1 MWICITHAHIAAV
14 ASSSRTVRDEGLCP
28 RRRPRSAHQPDG
40 FISIWGA
47 FGTSNGRPIRVVKQR
62 CTGVMACAA
71 QAHGIRRAP
80 HAFSRRLVHLGPE
93 LIRRAPCF
101 PQGLFLGEPGF
112 KWNLRIPLSGA
123 RAAPSTP
130 AASGRIPCKRLHKSS
145 SSSVPVRSEQQE
157 DVLAAG
163 PSLLDPE
170 RRGVRLCEHIC
181 GAH

>member
-1 MWICITHAHIAAV
+1 MHTSLPLPAG
-14 ASSSRTVRDEGLCP
+14 SRTVRDEGLCP

-112 KWNLRIPLSGA
+112 KWSLRIPLSGA
-123 RAAPSTP
+123 RRSQHPSSLRSHNPATP
-130 AASGRIPCKRLHKSS
+130 AP
-145 SSSVPVRSEQQE
+145 
-157 DVLAAG
+157 AANP
-163 PSLLDPE
+163 PSANLD
-170 RRGVRLCEHIC
+170 
-181 GAH
+181 